1 MIIGQRLTDFRKDYE
16 NPSIAD
22 FLWENRKHFLT
33 NNSINTSDQWGLVTK
48 IEGPYSSPIY
58 NKSAKYKFV
67 KEALSQQGVIM
78 EFNSHDGTLRFTIS
92 PTLN

>member
-16 NPSIAD
+16 NPNIVD

-33 NNSINTSDQWGLVTK
+33 NNSIDTSDQWGLVTK

-58 NKSAKYKFV
+58 NESVKYKYV
-67 KEALSQQGVIM
+67 KEALSDQGIIM
-78 EFNSHDGTLRFTIS
+78 EFIRHNGKLRLTIS
-92 PTLN
+92 PTLE